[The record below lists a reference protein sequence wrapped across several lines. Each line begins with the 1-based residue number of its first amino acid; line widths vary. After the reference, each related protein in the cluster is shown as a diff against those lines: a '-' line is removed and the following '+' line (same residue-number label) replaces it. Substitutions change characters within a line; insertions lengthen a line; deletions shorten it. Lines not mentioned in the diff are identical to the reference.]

1 MKKKEKSANNIGVA
15 FFLNLFFS
23 IIELA
28 GGIFTNSIS
37 IISDSIHDF
46 GDAISIGIAWL
57 LEKKSN
63 KKPDSR
69 YTYGYARYSVLGALI
84 TSIVLTVGS
93 IVMLYNAIHR
103 IINPQYVKYDGM
115 LILGIIGLLVNGI
128 GALVTSKGEKLNE
141 KSINSHLLED
151 LLGWIAVLVIS
162 LVMKIFD
169 MPILDPILSIGITVF
184 ILYHV
189 FRNLKEVFEIFLE
202 KAPKQVDFEEFKN
215 ELIEENEQIIEIH
228 HTHVWTLDGNNT
240 YITMHVLVKNDISTE
255 NIILL
260 KKQIKEEAKEHNIN
274 HVTIEIEYE
283 KEKCENGECEV
294 EENHE
299 HHGHHHHHHHH

>member
-1 MKKKEKSANNIGVA
+1 MKEKDKSANNIGVA

-23 IIELA
+23 IVELV

-37 IISDSIHDF
+37 IISDSVHDF

-84 TSIVLTVGS
+84 TSIVLVVGS
-93 IVMLYNAIHR
+93 VVMLYNAIPR
-103 IINPQYVKYDGM
+103 IINPQYIQYDGM

-141 KSINSHLLED
+141 KSINLHLLED

-162 LVMKIFD
+162 VIMKIFD

-215 ELIEENEQIIEIH
+215 ELVEENKQIIEIH

-240 YITMHVLVKNDISTE
+240 YITMHVLVKDDTTTD

-274 HVTIEIEYE
+274 HITIEIEYE
-283 KEKCENGECEV
+283 KEKCENGECEI

-299 HHGHHHHHHHH
+299 HHGHHHHHHH

>member
-23 IIELA
+23 ILELV

-93 IVMLYNAIHR
+93 IVMLYNAIPR

-141 KSINSHLLED
+141 KSINLHLLED
-151 LLGWIAVLVIS
+151 LLGWIAVLVVS

-169 MPILDPILSIGITVF
+169 IPILDPILSIGITVF

-202 KAPKQVDFEEFKN
+202 KAPKKVDFEEFKN

-240 YITMHVLVKNDISTE
+240 YITMHVLVKDDISTE

-260 KKQIKEEAKEHNIN
+260 KKQIKEEAKHHNIN
-274 HVTIEIEYE
+274 HVTIEVEYE

-299 HHGHHHHHHHH
+299 QHGHHHHHH